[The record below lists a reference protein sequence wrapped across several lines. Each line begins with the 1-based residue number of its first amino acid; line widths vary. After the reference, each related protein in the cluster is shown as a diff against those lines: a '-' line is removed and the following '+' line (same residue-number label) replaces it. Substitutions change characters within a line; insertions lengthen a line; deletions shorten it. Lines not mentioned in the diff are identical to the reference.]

1 MVGFVR
7 VNNQNGQHGCS
18 SPSAGSCSSS
28 PSLTSIDRHAAVR
41 KQMMLQRATS
51 ILPEQPASPCSSAR
65 TRAPTSLL
73 ADMAAPPPPPLHR
86 SSTAGRRRQC
96 APLLTTA
103 LAPTLLPPSSSRRL
117 LPLLSPTNKNNRQR
131 ADSVPTAAR
140 QGQKGLSMC
149 QNIFNSCKMEK
160 MNGIPAANC
169 TRLRVAFLRS
179 HIFRRWYNINFLVST
194 YHSCIPIYASNAHSP
209 LHVLHCS

>member
-1 MVGFVR
+1 MQCKASEENFVTPFDSMMIQSKGLFQTIRWSGVVGFVR
-7 VNNQNGQHGCS
+7 VNNQYGQHGCS
-18 SPSAGSCSSS
+18 SPSAGSCASS
-28 PSLTSIDRHAAVR
+28 PSSPA
-41 KQMMLQRATS
+41 
-51 ILPEQPASPCSSAR
+51 ASP
-65 TRAPTSLL
+65 
-73 ADMAAPPPPPLHR
+73 PPSHPRCCLP
-86 SSTAGRRRQC
+86 RRR
-96 APLLTTA
+96 AGFF
-103 LAPTLLPPSSSRRL
+103 PSSHQ
-117 LPLLSPTNKNNRQR
+117 PTKNNRQR